1 MKFPKKFSADWS
13 TSEKQIKALFIGQV
27 TAWGPD
33 LGEAFQSLCSWKHAR
48 PRWSLNFHIF
58 LMGGCETYGD
68 REQARR
74 LPTWIRP
81 VAKLIVHWKLPGD
94 CFPASPFHRW
104 MVHSIIFKS
113 INHRLLTMKVHRF
126 RALDSFGIRAL
137 ASFRSASLLV
147 GLGVAPPVT
156 RKGSAFG
163 SGGVG
168 LWNFGL
174 AAGQVEV
181 YWKWTNHL
189 WPAGAE
195 TSTGKYNTTASLSDN
210 LLNGDEC
217 VCGWTCT
224 HLTQARKPS

>member
-1 MKFPKKFSADWS
+1 MSLKLNSFSPDSFFWYADDDEYHEWRCIPCTGES
-13 TSEKQIKALFIGQV
+13 GHPVHQRAKIPCT
-27 TAWGPD
+27 
-33 LGEAFQSLCSWKHAR
+33 GEAVTNLDPTSSQAHCPLEVAR
-48 PRWSLNFHIF
+48 GLLS
-58 LMGGCETYGD
+58 
-68 REQARR
+68 
-74 LPTWIRP
+74 
-81 VAKLIVHWKLPGD
+81 
-94 CFPASPFHRW
+94 CFTIPSR
-104 MVHSIIFKS
+104 VSTIYC
-113 INHRLLTMKVHRF
+113 LLTMKVHRF

-156 RKGSAFG
+156 RKRSAFG
-163 SGGVG
+163 SGWFG

-174 AAGQVEV
+174 AAGQVEVV

-195 TSTGKYNTTASLSDN
+195 TSTGKHNTTASLSDN
-210 LLNGDEC
+210 LLRDEC